1 MIFNEKTKE
10 TNMSKKHNTNDVG
23 YGTKVTALNDMGI
36 HNEDFDLLDDMFI
49 GIDPDEVDVITDDL
63 EYEDDNINE

>member
-1 MIFNEKTKE
+1 MIFSEKTKE

-23 YGTKVTALNDMGI
+23 YGTKLTALNDMGV

-49 GIDPDEVDVITDDL
+49 GIDPDEVDVIIDG
-63 EYEDDNINE
+63 EDENINE